1 LRRPFGYA
9 AGVGR
14 FCCGEAEAS
23 VYKYLLCWRL
33 LFGRRSS
40 LVCVV
45 SVLLGV
51 ATLVL
56 VNAVM
61 AGFSATVR
69 ERMQGTLSDVAI
81 EATSLEGF
89 ADAPQKLARI
99 HGDGRLSGCIAAMGV
114 VLESP
119 GLLQYQT
126 AEGEAWKVVPV
137 RAIGCDLPEYVRL
150 GSLHQRLVRQRG
162 AQEPSFAT
170 PVGDRGIILSRAM
183 DGVPDRGAMVAL
195 GVVRGPHLKLVREWF
210 TVADHFD
217 SPSAAL
223 DGHVTIVPLARLQ
236 EMRDLPGRVTGLR
249 LKLTDY
255 PRQRDR
261 VKPALQALFS
271 VGAAHVK
278 TWEDQQQ
285 ALLQAMAWEK
295 SILNV
300 MLFLVLCVAAFSIL
314 AVFCLLVTE
323 QQTTIGVLKALGAS
337 DRGVLLIFLSYGSL
351 LGLIGA
357 ALGAIAG
364 TALSEHINDV
374 ARFLARLTGTD
385 TPGLRPYLWT
395 HHFDRIPTRLCPMHV
410 WLIGGLA
417 VALAALF
424 SALPSWRGAKVAAAA
439 ALRNR

>member
-1 LRRPFGYA
+1 
-9 AGVGR
+9 
-14 FCCGEAEAS
+14 

-33 LFGRRSS
+33 LFGRWSN
-40 LVCVV
+40 LVSVV

-51 ATLVL
+51 ATLIL

-61 AGFSATVR
+61 EGFSATVR
-69 ERMQGTLSDVAI
+69 ERMQGTLSDIAI

-89 ADAPQKLARI
+89 VDAPQKLARI
-99 HGDGRLSGCIAAMGV
+99 YSDGRLSGCIAAMGV

-126 AEGEAWKVVPV
+126 AEVETWKAVPV
-137 RAIGCDLPEYVRL
+137 KVIGCDLPEYVRL
-150 GSLHQRLVRQRG
+150 GNLHERLVRQRG

-170 PVGDRGIILSRAM
+170 AAGDRGIILSRAI
-183 DGVPDRGAMVAL
+183 DGVPDRGATVAL
-195 GVVRGPHLKLVREWF
+195 SVVRGPHLEPVREWF

-223 DGHVTIVPLARLQ
+223 DGQVAIMPLARLQ
-236 EMRDLPGRVTGLR
+236 QMRDLPGRVTGLR

-261 VKPALQALFS
+261 VKQALRALFPTD
-271 VGAAHVK
+271 AAHVK

-295 SILNV
+295 GILNV
-300 MLFLVLCVAAFSIL
+300 MLFFVLCVAAFSIL
-314 AVFCLLVTE
+314 AIFCLLVTE
-323 QQTTIGVLKALGAS
+323 QRTTIGVLKALGAS
-337 DRGVLLIFLSYGSL
+337 DRGILLIFLSYGSL
-351 LGLIGA
+351 LGLCGA

-364 TALSEHINDV
+364 IALSEHINDV
-374 ARFLARLTGTD
+374 ACFLARLTGTD
-385 TPGLRPYLWT
+385 TPSLRPYLWT
-395 HHFDRIPTRLCPMHV
+395 HHFDRIPTRLYPLHV

-424 SALPSWRGAKVAAAA
+424 SALPSWRGAKAPAAA